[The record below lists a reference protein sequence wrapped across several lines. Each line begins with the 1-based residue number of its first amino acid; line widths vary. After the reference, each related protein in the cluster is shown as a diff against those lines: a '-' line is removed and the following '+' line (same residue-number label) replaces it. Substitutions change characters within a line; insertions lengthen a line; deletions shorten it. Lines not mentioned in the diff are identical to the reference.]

1 MSEYFLKPKSSGEKV
16 IVDLDL
22 SNYPT
27 KADFKKA
34 KDVDTSKFHEK
45 VCLASWE
52 TEINKSDIDKLKTKN
67 QLV

>member
-16 IVDLDL
+16 IVELDL

-45 VCLASWE
+45 VCLAS
-52 TEINKSDIDKLKTKN
+52 
-67 QLV
+67 